1 MEFLERVQ
9 TAPAI
14 LTEGAIVT
22 RLVYEFGLSV
32 PDSASFVQLFQ
43 DDGRRALTAVY
54 KSYMAIAA
62 QYNLP
67 MQVGTATWRAH
78 PDGLVKQGFVA
89 PSDLKTVNQEAV
101 VFLQDLRRS
110 LQLEGTVY
118 IAGVIGPRVDGYDAA
133 GAPAADDAY
142 AYHAAQTEVLAGS
155 GVDVL
160 YAPTFA
166 STEELIGLSRACAAT
181 ALPYVLAP
189 VINADGYLPD
199 GVSFADAVARIDAS
213 VARPPMHFQ
222 VGCVHPD
229 HYLDASTHTTWP
241 GSARVLGLQ
250 ANASALPPEELEKL
264 SHAAGDDPEAFAQH
278 MTTLHR
284 RGARILGG
292 CCGTSE
298 AHIRALARRLAAGT
312 VSGE

>member
-1 MEFLERVQ
+1 MDFLERVR

-62 QYNLP
+62 QYDIP

-78 PDGLVKQGFVA
+78 PDGLVKQGFTA
-89 PSDLKTVNQEAV
+89 PDDLKRVNEEAV

-110 LQLEGTVY
+110 LQLEGIVY

-133 GAPAADDAY
+133 GAPSADDAH
-142 AYHAAQTEVLAGS
+142 AYHAAQAEVLAAS

-166 STEELIGLSRACAAT
+166 STGELVGLSRACAAT
-181 ALPYVLAP
+181 TLPYVLAP
-189 VINADGYLPD
+189 VINAAGYLPD
-199 GVSFADAVARIDAS
+199 GVSLVDAVARIDAS
-213 VARPPMHFQ
+213 VTRPPLHFQ
-222 VGCVHPD
+222 VGCVHPA
-229 HYLDASTHTTWP
+229 HYLDASTHPTWP

-250 ANASALPPEELEKL
+250 ANASALPPEELEKI
-264 SHAAGDDPEAFAQH
+264 SHVAGDDPEAFAEH
-278 MTTLHR
+278 MTTLYR

-298 AHIRALARRLAAGT
+298 AHLRALARRLAAET
-312 VSGE
+312 V